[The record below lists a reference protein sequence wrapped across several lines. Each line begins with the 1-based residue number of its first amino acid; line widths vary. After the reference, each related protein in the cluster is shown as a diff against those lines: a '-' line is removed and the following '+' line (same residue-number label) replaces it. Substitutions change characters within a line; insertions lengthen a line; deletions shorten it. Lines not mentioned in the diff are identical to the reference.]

1 MCMLGMAI
9 LDVASVS
16 DLRRRLREVGY
27 SDGAAKEIIKWYNPN
42 SSGKRA

>member
-1 MCMLGMAI
+1 MLGIAI
-9 LDVASVS
+9 LDVASVD

-27 SDGAAKEIIKWYNPN
+27 SDDAVKEILKWYRPN